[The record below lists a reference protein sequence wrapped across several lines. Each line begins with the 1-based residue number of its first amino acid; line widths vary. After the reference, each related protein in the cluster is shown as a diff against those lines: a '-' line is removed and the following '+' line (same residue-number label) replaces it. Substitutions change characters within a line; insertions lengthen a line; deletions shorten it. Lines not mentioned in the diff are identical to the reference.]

1 MSHAGAAAPEVSVVM
16 PCLNEEAAIG
26 ACIEKIRRTF
36 DQAGL
41 DGEIVVCDNGSTDR
55 SVAIA
60 EAMGARVVH
69 QPERGYGNAYLK
81 GFDSARGRYLV
92 MGDAD
97 DTYDFTLIP
106 EFLKALREGGNAFVT
121 GSRYLG
127 GGDGNITG
135 LHRWFGNPALTRILN
150 ALFGTRYTD
159 VYCGFRAFSREA
171 YERIRPVSPGMEF
184 NLELAINAG
193 LAGLKTA
200 EIPIVLAPRKGE
212 SKLRTFR
219 DGWRSLRMMLL
230 YSPNQLFLV
239 PGSVLL
245 SLGLLLH
252 VAVLL
257 GLVRFGGRPA
267 AGVTAVFATVLSVVG
282 FEILSL
288 GLHAKTYSWSRRFDH
303 DNRFLGGFYS
313 RFTLETGLLMG
324 LGLAL
329 AGLAILATIVVEWVK
344 SDLLPL
350 PHPEWASFGAT
361 LDHPRTEHGVL
372 LVVHLGHVHEAARGT
387 AMTEPAESRPWSTI
401 ELRLAALIV
410 LIAAALWAPRLRG
423 PLDLRY
429 DAGVYYI
436 LGRSLAEGH
445 GYRLLNEPGAIEAIQ
460 YPPVLPAVAALH
472 RAGPGNQRSRR
483 GRPCAPAH
491 DGAAVSRVRPCV
503 VRAGA
508 TVPVAG
514 FAFAAALLAILN
526 AQVVFSPTTSRPT
539 CPTPP
544 SPCSSSSTR
553 RIRGGGTRRDGIRP
567 AHRRRGAARRVGGAE
582 PGATPLA

>member
-106 EFLKALREGGNAFVT
+106 EFLKALREGDNAFVT

-150 ALFGTRYTD
+150 VLFGTRYTD

-303 DNRFLGGFYS
+303 NNRFLSGFYG
-313 RFTLETGLLMG
+313 RFTLETGLLAG

-361 LDHPRTEHGVL
+361 LT
-372 LVVHLGHVHEAARGT
+372 
-387 AMTEPAESRPWSTI
+387 
-401 ELRLAALIV
+401 
-410 LIAAALWAPRLRG
+410 
-423 PLDLRY
+423 
-429 DAGVYYI
+429 I
-436 LGRSLAEGH
+436 LGLS
-445 GYRLLNEPGAIEAIQ
+445 
-460 YPPVLPAVAALH
+460 
-472 RAGPGNQRSRR
+472 
-483 GRPCAPAH
+483 
-491 DGAAVSRVRPCV
+491 
-503 VRAGA
+503 
-508 TVPVAG
+508 T
-514 FAFAAALLAILN
+514 
-526 AQVVFSPTTSRPT
+526 VFSSLFISAMSMRRPEGQ
-539 CPTPP
+539 
-544 SPCSSSSTR
+544 R
-553 RIRGGGTRRDGIRP
+553 
-567 AHRRRGAARRVGGAE
+567 
-582 PGATPLA
+582 